1 MICDPPMRSTKAK
14 TTLVLTAATLALL
27 MAAQAGEAQ
36 PSYTPEELVFTVYA
50 DGFVAV
56 DYAAEVD
63 PTRARVNITLFG
75 SRYQDLTVEDQDGLP
90 LDYSPVDGG
99 LTVDTLGSTTVFV
112 YYVTPDL
119 TGKSAQIWVFS
130 VSTSIPSS
138 VLLPEDAT
146 IVDLIIVPL
155 AMGSID
161 GRPLLTMPAGDVEIA
176 YTIGIVGTREHAL
189 ALIKDAES
197 TIESIK
203 ARGIAA
209 QEAEALLQQAYA
221 AFDAER
227 YVDAEQYAGQAKAS
241 ALSAEAAASSAE
253 KAINAAS
260 TSVSAAGG
268 EGRTVGL
275 DTAKDLLQQA
285 EDAYEAGDYA
295 RAEALAGQAQAAAE
309 EATAPK
315 KPYVWIAVGVAAAL
329 ALVVAALILR
339 RRKPVAEEAW
349 GEVDLDALFERHPH
363 LRLDDREVLKF
374 LAEAGGEAFA
384 TEIRERFGIPR
395 TSAWRMIRRLQREDI
410 VEVRDVGGQSLVR
423 ISQRYRVGGDGT

>member
-1 MICDPPMRSTKAK
+1 MRSMKSK
-14 TTLVLTAATLALL
+14 ITLVLTAATLALL

-99 LTVDTLGSTTVFV
+99 LTVDTLASITVFV

-130 VSTSIPSS
+130 VSTPIPSS

-146 IVDLIIVPL
+146 IVDLTIVPL
-155 AMGSID
+155 AMGSLD
-161 GRPLLTMPAGDVEIA
+161 GRPLLTMPAGDVEVA